1 MVSCR
6 TPSSPPPLGAFLREA
21 RRPLRA
27 GQCRRAVDPAA
38 EAQGQAKGRAAGRG
52 HLERRRRRLLMLPFD
67 PPRRLVLPPPI
78 SVNNLFGNV
87 PGKGR
92 VITPEYRAWKKLAAE
107 RLAIQQCRPTFTV
120 PVEITYF
127 VGEGPQ
133 HVTYSSHTISAPIIQ
148 RRGKPAASGSLS

>member
-1 MVSCR
+1 
-6 TPSSPPPLGAFLREA
+6 
-21 RRPLRA
+21 
-27 GQCRRAVDPAA
+27 
-38 EAQGQAKGRAAGRG
+38 
-52 HLERRRRRLLMLPFD
+52 MLPFD

-107 RLAIQQCRPTFTV
+107 RLAVQQCRPTFTV

-127 VGEGPQ
+127 VGEAGVGMMDAGNVDKAATDALVAAKVIHDDSRKWLRSLQ
-133 HVTYSSHTISAPIIQ
+133 IVWTEAM
-148 RRGKPAASGSLS
+148 RGIVAVIEPAAPAPVGADIIPTIRPGLRELLR